1 MASMA
6 SVSWAPPLAL
16 APALLLVQRWRL
28 WLRKLRAKAVA
39 VWPTWPPPPELLL
52 RKGFAVSL
60 LAALLLLLWVAR
72 SPGKNFLEDEE
83 MLAWVRKEQ
92 EKRRSK
98 LEDLLQQIPVS
109 RLAQQVPPL
118 RPFLTSGGL
127 PVNDREAEEAA
138 KEAVVVAAK
147 FQITANSVSEAA
159 EDLAKA
165 QPGAALAAEGLAC
178 AAALAALELKSAP
191 EEALQQRVAE
201 AEEFTMLVQSRLSRG
216 RARDVWR
223 LYAEPLASAER
234 ILRQR
239 RLEQWRCVAR
249 LLWRFKTTLPF
260 VALSSVLSMVLGAFS
275 AMRYHYQASVINLA
289 KEAVTSSS
297 GPARAKHGMQ
307 EAIGAMVVSE
317 MILQLA
323 EFARGRL
330 TLRGKTKVVQELKVA
345 LFGALL
351 RQDLEYLEQCDLWQ
365 LRSLIGSCG
374 TTISQVVDFPATLL
388 EAAVRL
394 FTAVLALGRQN
405 GRLAAFLGVM
415 LPARFLLSQALQHC
429 EERLEQSA
437 LPDFKGQINSCWS
450 CLVQP
455 ASLRTMRA
463 FAREPHELKTF
474 TRFLQVHEE
483 LQQRKILI
491 FRLMQPLQALLEHA
505 LEIGTLWYGGR
516 LALRG
521 DMDFGE
527 LSSAVLVATGAFDG
541 ARFAQAAAANVSR
554 QALGPLAQ
562 MAQLLAR
569 RPRIGLDHSPWSSM
583 PKPEDVR
590 WTLDFQEVTFSYQ
603 QRGVEVLK
611 GLSFQVREGEFLGIL
626 GTTGSGKST
635 VLSLMLR
642 LYEPTSGRILLDG
655 REIKD
660 YNPLWLRYHIGF
672 VSQDLVLC
680 NRTVRENLLYG
691 VAEAAEVV
699 GDAAAK
705 EALRVAQCEE
715 TFFNTEAF
723 PNLWHTDVGVGGS
736 DLSGG
741 EKQRLAV
748 ARAIVKK
755 PKLLILDEATSALD
769 EISQARLQDEIE
781 KLRKEEGMTVICVA
795 HRLSNLARADRLLVL
810 QEGRLVEEGSPAEL
824 HQRDGV
830 FAEYAR
836 AHQAFLQDPS

>member
-1 MASMA
+1 
-6 SVSWAPPLAL
+6 
-16 APALLLVQRWRL
+16 
-28 WLRKLRAKAVA
+28 
-39 VWPTWPPPPELLL
+39 
-52 RKGFAVSL
+52 
-60 LAALLLLLWVAR
+60 
-72 SPGKNFLEDEE
+72 
-83 MLAWVRKEQ
+83 
-92 EKRRSK
+92 
-98 LEDLLQQIPVS
+98 
-109 RLAQQVPPL
+109 
-118 RPFLTSGGL
+118 
-127 PVNDREAEEAA
+127 
-138 KEAVVVAAK
+138 
-147 FQITANSVSEAA
+147 
-159 EDLAKA
+159 
-165 QPGAALAAEGLAC
+165 
-178 AAALAALELKSAP
+178 
-191 EEALQQRVAE
+191 
-201 AEEFTMLVQSRLSRG
+201 MLVQSRLSRG

-307 EAIGAMVVSE
+307 EREAIGAMVVSE

-569 RPRIGLDHSPWSSM
+569 RPRIGRWDLDWSGA
-583 PKPEDVR
+583 ETD
-590 WTLDFQEVTFSYQ
+590 QVTFSYQ

-611 GLSFQVREGEFLGIL
+611 GLSFQVREGEFLGPLVGGSQWFWGWSPEQAKQSHCQDGIL

-781 KLRKEEGMTVICVA
+781 KLRKEDGHDSDLCGSSALEP
-795 HRLSNLARADRLLVL
+795 RA
-810 QEGRLVEEGSPAEL
+810 GRSPAGL
-824 HQRDGV
+824 AGGS
-830 FAEYAR
+830 
-836 AHQAFLQDPS
+836 LG